1 MQHVRPFKKLT
12 RKIIKETFSAIAKDF
27 TDVGLSYMIFN
38 ITISTKIA
46 EVIDDY
52 SIPSIEFF
60 NDVFTMSMCST
71 YKTMNNA
78 VQGQN
83 AVNSIFEYI
92 NIFNT
97 ILTKEIRKQSV
108 FINSFLSNHTTTYN
122 CVLPKVKQ
130 IYTKA
135 RCEVSGMMLK
145 VLRNAK
151 NTFHKSMRQM
161 AINLDRTTNIAENA
175 IENCM
180 EQETSDDVS
189 LCIDDFVRN
198 FFNWFTM

>member
-1 MQHVRPFKKLT
+1 MQHVRPFKKLA
-12 RKIIKETFSAIAKDF
+12 RKIIKETFSAVANDF
-27 TDVGLSYMIFN
+27 ADVGLSYMIFN
-38 ITISTKIA
+38 LTISTKIA

-52 SIPSIEFF
+52 SVPSIEFF
-60 NDVFTMSMCST
+60 NDVFIMSMSSAYET
-71 YKTMNNA
+71 INNA

-92 NIFNT
+92 DIFNK

-108 FINSFLSNHTTTYN
+108 FINSFLSNNTATYD

-135 RCEVSGMMLK
+135 RCGFSGMMLK

-151 NTFHKSMRQM
+151 SSFHKSMRQM
-161 AINLDRTTNIAENA
+161 AINLDRTTNTAEYA

-189 LCIDDFVRN
+189 LCIDDFVRSS
-198 FFNWFTM
+198 